1 MKNVN
6 EYKKRFYNLMESE
19 MGDVR
24 PLIVEQAEN
33 NYWKDIKNEFINK
46 GNPVLI
52 DTEGIKSLNW
62 GTHSSNK
69 NNLKYGMSVS
79 WTPDK
84 KDGKV
89 LGFTYSIV
97 DREEHL
103 RKYQLSS
110 KESNESNPEIGAEI
124 LARDEAYNKIAN
136 LIPDKSDPYGEPHL
150 AAGGVKYRSYYLNGP
165 NNEETYQDIVKLL
178 NAGLETSLD

>member
-24 PLIVEQAEN
+24 PLIVEQTEN
-33 NYWKDIKNEFINK
+33 NYWKDIKNDFINK
-46 GNPVLI
+46 GNPKLI
-52 DTEGIKSLNW
+52 DTEKIKSLNW
-62 GTHSSNK
+62 GTHSGNK
-69 NNLKYGMSVS
+69 NLKYGMSVS

-103 RKYQLSS
+103 TEMRLMFGDK
-110 KESNESNPEIGAEI
+110 
-124 LARDEAYNKIAN
+124 AYNKI
-136 LIPDKSDPYGEPHL
+136 KSFGKEL
-150 AAGGVKYRSYYLNGP
+150 GIR
-165 NNEETYQDIVKLL
+165 
-178 NAGLETSLD
+178 

>member
-24 PLIVEQAEN
+24 PLIVEQTEN
-33 NYWKDIKNEFINK
+33 NYWKDIKNEFISK

-52 DTEGIKSLNW
+52 DTEEIKSLNW
-62 GTHSSNK
+62 GTHSSKK

-79 WTPDK
+79 WTPDTNE
-84 KDGKV
+84 

-97 DREEHL
+97 DREERL
-103 RKYQLSS
+103 
-110 KESNESNPEIGAEI
+110 IGAEI
-124 LARDEAYNKIAN
+124 KARDDVFNEI
-136 LIPDKSDPYGEPHL
+136 KSFGEDLGYTDEYGESEKD
-150 AAGGVKYRSYYLNGP
+150 GVKYRSFRVDGP
-165 NNEETYQDIVKLL
+165 NDKKTYQDIVKLL
-178 NAGLETSLD
+178 NAGLETSLK

>member
-24 PLIVEQAEN
+24 PLIVEQTEN
-33 NYWKDIKNEFINK
+33 NYWKDIKNEFISK

-52 DTEGIKSLNW
+52 DTEEIKSLNW
-62 GTHSSNK
+62 GTHSSKK

-79 WTPDK
+79 WTPDTNE
-84 KDGKV
+84 

-97 DREEHL
+97 DREERL
-103 RKYQLSS
+103 T
-110 KESNESNPEIGAEI
+110 GAEI
-124 LARDEAYNKIAN
+124 EARDKAYNKIKSFGEE
-136 LIPDKSDPYGEPHL
+136 LGYTDKYGESENDD
-150 AAGGVKYRSYYLNGP
+150 GVKYRSFRVKGP
-165 NNEETYQDIVKLL
+165 NDKKTYQDIVKLL